1 MAIHRE
7 LGQATEVTFISGNL
21 GFTEYVAGDQTS
33 AAQLFSEVITG
44 AHRDGSL
51 GLLGSGLLGAALTTA
66 EPATAAKLHGAADV
80 ILEPLGYAHDEFVSG
95 LRDADHNRRRAQLG
109 DDGFTTAYNA
119 GRRQRPEDAI
129 ALALSSMPTASS
141 SVGG

>member
-1 MAIHRE
+1 E
-7 LGQATEVTFISGNL
+7 LGQATEVTFVSSNL
-21 GFTEYVAGDQTS
+21 GFTEYVAGDQAS

-66 EPATAAKLHGAADV
+66 QPTTAAKLHGTADA

-95 LRDADHNRRRAQLG
+95 LRDADHNRRRTQLG
-109 DDGFTTAYNA
+109 DDGFATAYNA
-119 GRRQRPEDAI
+119 GRQQRREEAI
-129 ALALSSMPTASS
+129 ALALSSTPTASS
-141 SVGG
+141 SAGG